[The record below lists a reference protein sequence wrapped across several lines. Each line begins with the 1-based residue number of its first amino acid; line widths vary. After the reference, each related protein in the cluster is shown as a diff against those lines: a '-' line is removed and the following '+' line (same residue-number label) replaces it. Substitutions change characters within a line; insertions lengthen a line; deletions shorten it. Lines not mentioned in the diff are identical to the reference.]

1 MRLSEIDTLA
11 YIVSFIIYFCQV
23 SEPKKT
29 DEQGRQDE
37 QAKLEER
44 AAEALMDL
52 YEVVMRDFYAEQSA
66 RSGFYIYI
74 QYLWSDLLCS
84 LVGRLC
90 SLTSS
95 QNTWPTGSWYS

>member
-1 MRLSEIDTLA
+1 MSLLEIQRTSSLSSLARLTVAAKVRLSEIDILA
-11 YIVSFIIYFCQV
+11 FVPSFIIYVCQV

-29 DEQGRQDE
+29 DEQGRQEE

-74 QYLWSDLLCS
+74 QYL
-84 LVGRLC
+84 
-90 SLTSS
+90 
-95 QNTWPTGSWYS
+95 

>member
-1 MRLSEIDTLA
+1 MSLLEIQCISNLSSFARLIVAARACLSEILILA
-11 YIVSFIIYFCQV
+11 YVASFIIYFCQV

-29 DEQGRQDE
+29 DEQGRQEE

-66 RSGFYIYI
+66 RSGFYI
-74 QYLWSDLLCS
+74 
-84 LVGRLC
+84 
-90 SLTSS
+90 
-95 QNTWPTGSWYS
+95 

>member
-1 MRLSEIDTLA
+1 MLVILSSFAPKYARLIVSATVRLSEIDTLA

-74 QYLWSDLLCS
+74 QYL
-84 LVGRLC
+84 
-90 SLTSS
+90 
-95 QNTWPTGSWYS
+95 

>member
-1 MRLSEIDTLA
+1 VLVIQCISILSSFAQKYARLIVAATVRLCELDTLA
-11 YIVSFIIYFCQV
+11 YVVSFIIYFCQV

-37 QAKLEER
+37 QVKLEER

-74 QYLWSDLLCS
+74 QYL
-84 LVGRLC
+84 
-90 SLTSS
+90 
-95 QNTWPTGSWYS
+95 